1 MLNDSYLS
9 FAVFGGIVIL
19 LCVVL
24 LAFFVFKRRIAKKGL
39 VSHSLN
45 LSLLLVRFPPH
56 HSAQELTQQQIRER
70 IAMMESLYANL
81 SSFREGMVAEFLH
94 GRPSFALE
102 LTVPSVGEE
111 LHFYVAVPRRY
122 AHAVEK
128 IIQGVFPNSHVE
140 ETKDYNIFHPDGASL
155 VSRVLLHENPYSP
168 LRTYMK
174 LESDPLGA
182 ITNVFTKLA
191 IEGEGAA
198 IQIIARPA
206 RKKWINAIKK
216 RAKERYEGKGL
227 HNDPVIRALRAAVDL
242 AKDTKQ
248 GEPEKRIQEESKKLT
263 PLEEEIV
270 KGLEAKVS
278 KPLFETNIRLVT
290 SAKTAERASA
300 ILRSL
305 EAAFSQFTDPM
316 SNRFSASEAKGRARE
331 KALFDFSF
339 RNFDPRAI
347 MLLNTEEL
355 TSVFHF
361 PNVPL
366 DTPKV
371 KQLKAREAPPPVNL
385 PLEGLLLGYNFF
397 RGEKKDIYMM
407 DDDRRRH
414 LYTIGQTGTGKSVF
428 LANMI
433 RQDIESEKGV
443 CVIDPHGELVE
454 DVMGFIPR
462 HRVQD
467 VIYFDPGD
475 TARPLGLNML
485 EYDPAFPEHKT
496 LIVNE
501 LFAIFEKLFNMQL
514 AGGPIFEQYFRNATT
529 LVLEDPPSG
538 NTIIEIQRVLSDKA
552 FRDLKISRS
561 KNIIVNQFWSQIAEK
576 AGGEASLKDLVPYIA
591 SKIDN
596 FISNEIM
603 RPIIAQE
610 KSAFNFRDIMDGQKI
625 LLVNL
630 SKGRLGELNSSF
642 LGLILV
648 GKLLIAALSRVNMDQ
663 EKRKDFYL
671 YIDEFQNVTT
681 DSIATILSEARKYR
695 LDLTIT
701 HQFIGQLK
709 EEIKKAVFGNVGSV
723 VSFRIGTDD
732 AEFMA
737 KQFKP
742 VFEEQDLLRIDNY
755 NAYIKLLIRGET
767 QIPFSIKFY
776 PPQKGDP
783 EIVQLVKEISRTK
796 YGRPREEVEEEV
808 TARFSTL

>member
-1 MLNDSYLS
+1 MTTS
-9 FAVFGGIVIL
+9 IL
-19 LCVVL
+19 LGLILGFLALALVCLFL
-24 LAFFVFKRRIAKKGL
+24 LKIRFAKRGSISR
-39 VSHSLN
+39 SLN
-45 LSLLLVRFPPH
+45 LSLLLVRFPPVTPK
-56 HSAQELTQQQIRER
+56 EETTVQQMQHLREK
-70 IAMMESLYANL
+70 IAMMETLYANL
-81 SSFREGMVAEFLH
+81 SSMHEAFWSEFLY

-102 LTVPSVGEE
+102 LTIPSVGEE
-111 LHFYVAVPRRY
+111 LHFYVAVPRRR
-122 AHAVEK
+122 ALAVEK
-128 IIQGVFPNSHVE
+128 IIQGVFPTAHVE
-140 ETKDYNIFHPDGASL
+140 ETKDYNVFHPDGVSL
-155 VSRVLLHENPYSP
+155 ASRVMLAENPYSP
-168 LRTYMK
+168 VRTYAK

-191 IEGEGAA
+191 AEGEGASL
-198 IQIIARPA
+198 QVIARPA
-206 RKKWINAIKK
+206 QKKWVERIKK
-216 RAKERYEGKGL
+216 KAKERYTGKKHGDDIVVKSLKTIVDMTEGKA
-227 HNDPVIRALRAAVDL
+227 PTEA
-242 AKDTKQ
+242 
-248 GEPEKRIQEESKKLT
+248 EKRYQEESKKLT

-270 KGLEAKVS
+270 KGLEAKVG
-278 KPLFETNIRLVT
+278 KPLFETNIRLVA
-290 SAKTAERASA
+290 SAKTEERASS

-305 EAAFSQFTDPM
+305 ESAFSQFADPT
-316 SNRFSASEAKGRARE
+316 SNHFSTGEAKGRARDR
-331 KALFDFSF
+331 LFFDFSF
-339 RNFDPRAI
+339 RNFDPGSL

-355 TSVFHF
+355 TSIFHF

-366 DTPKV
+366 DTPKIR
-371 KQLKAREAPPPVNL
+371 QLKAREAAPPVNL
-385 PLEGLLLGYNFF
+385 PNEGLLLGYNSY
-397 RGEKKDIYMM
+397 RGEKKDVYLL

-414 LYTIGQTGTGKSVF
+414 LYVIGQTGTGKSVF
-428 LANMI
+428 LENMI
-433 RQDIESEKGV
+433 VQDIEAGKGV
-443 CVIDPHGELVE
+443 CVIDPHGELIHTI
-454 DVMGFIPR
+454 MGFIPR
-462 HRVQD
+462 HRAQD

-501 LFAIFEKLFNMQL
+501 MFAIFEKLFDMKV

-552 FRDLKISRS
+552 FRDMKIARS
-561 KNIIVNQFWSQIAEK
+561 KNIIVNQFWTQIAEK

-603 RPIIAQE
+603 RPIVAQE
-610 KSAFNFRDIMDGQKI
+610 KSAFNFREVMDNQKI

-648 GKLLIAALSRVNMDQ
+648 GKLLIAALSRVNMEQD
-663 EKRKDFYL
+663 KRKDFYL

-709 EEIKKAVFGNVGSV
+709 EEIKKAVFGNVGSM

-742 VFEEQDLLRIDNY
+742 VFEEMDLLKIDNY
-755 NAYIKLLIRGET
+755 NAYLKLLVRGEAST
-767 QIPFSIKFY
+767 PFSMKTY
-776 PPQKGDP
+776 PPRTGDP
-783 EIVQLVKEISRTK
+783 DTIELVKELSRTK
-796 YGRPREEVEEEV
+796 YGRPREEVEEEI
-808 TARFSTL
+808 AIRFAAL